1 MDNSNPLKQPINQ
14 AVANPLAQY
23 YRKPGTYIALPSGGR
38 FYKQPPKLS
47 DTNELAV
54 YPMTAKDE
62 LALKNPDALLNGEA
76 LKQVIASVCPDITD
90 VSEIPAPDI
99 DAILVAMRMTS
110 YGDDMEIDVKHG
122 CEESN
127 DNSQRVTVGLGS
139 VLSTS
144 QVIPTTLGTVNLAS
158 GVVVQLRPYTLEAQS
173 RLLRVQFST
182 MRSLQGAE
190 ANEKSTIE
198 QKADIANKGYDQLVA
213 LSQNILAQSIISVTL
228 PNGGVE
234 VTNFAHIYDWVK
246 NLDRASNERLD
257 EEIKAFSKF
266 GITRTLEVTCD
277 HCKNKFTTD
286 MLFDP
291 TSFFNVGS

>member
-1 MDNSNPLKQPINQ
+1 MDNSNPLKQPIKQ
-14 AVANPLAQY
+14 PVANPLAQY
-23 YRKPGTYIALPSGGR
+23 YRKPGTYIELPSGGR
-38 FYKQPPKLS
+38 YYKVTPKMS
-47 DTNELAV
+47 DTGELAV

-76 LKQVIASVCPDITD
+76 LKQVIASVCPDIQD

-110 YGDDMEIDVKHG
+110 YGDDMELDVSHG
-122 CEESN
+122 CEASN
-127 DNSQRVTVGLGS
+127 GKSQRVTVGLGS

-144 QVIPTTLGTVNLAS
+144 RAIPETLGIVTLSN
-158 GVVVQLRPYTLEAQS
+158 GVVVQLKPYTLEAQS
-173 RLLRVQFST
+173 KLLRVQFNT
-182 MRSLQGAE
+182 MRSLQAAE
-190 ANEKSTIE
+190 ANENSTVE
-198 QKADIANKGYDQLVA
+198 HKADIANRGYDQLVA
-213 LSQNILAQSIISVTL
+213 LSQDILAASITL
-228 PNGGVE
+228 VRLPDGVE
-234 VTNFAHIYDWVK
+234 VTNYNHIHDWVK

-257 EEIKAFSKF
+257 EEIKAFGKY

-277 HCKNKFTTD
+277 HCNNKFTTD

>member
-1 MDNSNPLKQPINQ
+1 MDNSNPLKQPIKQ
-14 AVANPLAQY
+14 PVANPLAQY
-23 YRKPGTYIALPSGGR
+23 YRKPGTYIDLPSGGR
-38 FYKQPPKLS
+38 FYNSPPNLS

-76 LKQVIASVCPDITD
+76 LKQVIASVCPDIKN

-110 YGDDMEIDVKHG
+110 YGDDMELDVMHG
-122 CEESN
+122 CEASEGK
-127 DNSQRVTVGLGS
+127 SQRVAVGLGS

-144 QVIPTTLGTVNLAS
+144 KSIPMELGTVTLAN
-158 GVVVQLRPYTLEAQS
+158 GVVVNLKPYTLDAQS
-173 RLLRVQFST
+173 RLLRVQFNT
-182 MRSLQGAE
+182 MRQLQSAE
-190 ANEKSTIE
+190 ANTNSTIE
-198 QKADIANKGYDQLVA
+198 QKAEIANKGYDQLVA
-213 LSQNILAQSIISVTL
+213 LSQDILAQSITSVTL
-228 PNGGVE
+228 PDGVE
-234 VTNFAHIYDWVK
+234 VTNYNHIYEWVK

-257 EEIKAFSKF
+257 EEIKGFGKY
-266 GITRTLEVTCD
+266 GITRTLEVTCE
-277 HCKNKFTTD
+277 HCKERYTTD

>member
-1 MDNSNPLKQPINQ
+1 MDNSNPLKQPIKQ
-14 AVANPLAQY
+14 PVANPLAQY
-23 YRKPGTYIALPSGGR
+23 YRKPGTYIELPSGGR
-38 FYKQPPKLS
+38 FYKLTPKLS

-76 LKQVIASVCPDITD
+76 LKQVIASVCPDIKD

-110 YGDDMEIDVKHG
+110 YGDDMELDVNHG
-122 CEESN
+122 CEESGGK
-127 DNSQRVTVGLGS
+127 SQRVTVGLGS
-139 VLSTS
+139 VLSTLKT
-144 QVIPTTLGTVNLAS
+144 IPEGLGTVSLAN
-158 GVVVQLRPYTLEAQS
+158 GVVVQLKPYTLEAQS
-173 RLLRVQFST
+173 RLLRVQFNT
-182 MRSLQGAE
+182 MRQLQGAE
-190 ANEKSTIE
+190 ANENSTIE
-198 QKADIANKGYDQLVA
+198 QKADIANRGYDQLVV
-213 LSQNILAQSIISVTL
+213 LSQDILAQSIISVRL
-228 PNGGVE
+228 PDGTE
-234 VTNFAHIYDWVK
+234 VTNFNHIHEWVR

-257 EEIKAFSKF
+257 EEIKAFAKY

-277 HCKNKFTTD
+277 HCNNKFTTD

>member
-1 MDNSNPLKQPINQ
+1 MDNSNPLNRPVKQ
-14 AVANPLAQY
+14 AAANPLAQY
-23 YRKPGTYIALPSGGR
+23 YRKPGTYIELPSGGR
-38 FYKQPPKLS
+38 YYKLTPKLS

-76 LKQVIASVCPDITD
+76 LKQVIASVCPDIRD

-110 YGDDMEIDVKHG
+110 YGDDMEIDVMHG
-122 CEESN
+122 CEASEGK
-127 DNSQRVTVGLGS
+127 SQRVTVGLGS
-139 VLSTS
+139 VLSTLKA
-144 QVIPTTLGTVNLAS
+144 IPEAMGTVTLANQ
-158 GVVVQLRPYTLEAQS
+158 VVVQLRPYTLEAQS
-173 RLLRVQFST
+173 RLLRVQFNT

-190 ANEKSTIE
+190 ANENSTIE
-198 QKADIANKGYDQLVA
+198 QKADIANRGYDQLVV
-213 LSQNILAQSIISVTL
+213 LSQDILAASIISVTL
-228 PNGGVE
+228 PDGNE
-234 VTNFAHIYDWVK
+234 VTNFTHIHEWIK

-257 EEIKAFSKF
+257 EEIKAFGKF
-266 GITRTLEVTCD
+266 GITRTLEITCD